1 MKMSFTYSIV
11 MMRRCVKEKLP
22 NLLLEVIHI
31 LLDKV
36 LAQPRFH
43 MKSKRVEYSADNLN
57 SSLWFSGEI
66 LVSNCLEDPTLFL
79 LVAFLVTHF

>member
-31 LLDKV
+31 LLGKV
-36 LAQPRFH
+36 LAQPQFH
-43 MKSKRVEYSADNLN
+43 MKSKILRVEYSADDLN
-57 SSLWFSGEI
+57 SRLWFSGEMDFI
-66 LVSNCLEDPTLFL
+66 S
-79 LVAFLVTHF
+79 